1 MALYEIRAKLK
12 DQDNRSL
19 NKLREKVAALHA
31 RQQAEK
37 KEATGDT
44 GGRMK
49 FSYPKSP

>member
-1 MALYEIRAKLK
+1 MALYDIRAKLK

-31 RQQAEK
+31 RQQADK
-37 KEATGDT
+37 KDMTGDA
-44 GGRMK
+44 GRMK

>member
-1 MALYEIRAKLK
+1 MTLYDIRAKLK

-37 KEATGDT
+37 KDTPGD
-44 GGRMK
+44 GHSK